1 MGLED
6 YRAAHTRWLDWLDG
20 DPVHSINGQLSQ
32 LFWQDAAFRT
42 FNEARKATATAGP
55 SAAVAPILAQ
65 FLDQGYVAS
74 QVLGISKLV
83 EYSDPRQPKKGVISL
98 SRLLDDIIVNHGLLT
113 RTNFLGLEGVPYDY
127 APVRDREIQAQLAK
141 SPEGEAVFW
150 HGGGD
155 REGDWGL
162 AERMHEQFDR
172 LAGVRADARAPG
184 DLVSRD
190 LLSRLDTALKD
201 PVFGT
206 IRTLRHKTI
215 AHAADAFS
223 REQVD
228 KATSGLTFNEVDRAT
243 QILLSVRQ
251 VLQAGVLFD
260 TWRGAAVPV
269 PQHDHFEFL
278 DLPFAAAESIG
289 GLRGF
294 WEAHCAARDEWLGT
308 GYEALLNGK
317 GL

>member
-1 MGLED
+1 MSLDD
-6 YRAAHTRWLDWLDG
+6 YRAAHRRWLDWLDG

-32 LFWQDAAFRT
+32 LMWQDAVFRT

-83 EYSDPRQPKKGVISL
+83 EYSDPKQPKKGVISL
-98 SRLLDDIIVNHGLLT
+98 RRLLDDIVANHELLT
-113 RTNFLGLEGVPYDY
+113 RANFIGLEGAPYDY
-127 APVRDREIQAQLAK
+127 APIQAKEIETQLEKAA
-141 SPEGEAVFW
+141 EGVAVFW
-150 HGGGD
+150 TGGGGD
-155 REGDWGL
+155 QDWSL

-172 LAGVRADARAPG
+172 LSGVKADARAPD

-190 LLSRLDTALKD
+190 LLSRLDAALND
-201 PVFGT
+201 PVFGS

-228 KATSGLTFNEVDRAT
+228 KATSGLTFNEVDRAA
-243 QILLSVRQ
+243 QILLAVRQ
-251 VLQAGVLFD
+251 VLQAGVLFSS
-260 TWRGAAVPV
+260 WRGAAVPV
-269 PQHDHFEFL
+269 PQHNQFEFL
-278 DLPFAAAESIG
+278 DLPFAAGDGIG
-289 GLRGF
+289 GLQGF
-294 WEAHCAARDEWLGT
+294 WEAHCETRDEWLSS
-308 GYEALLNGK
+308 GYDALMIGK
-317 GL
+317 EL